1 MSQTLLLKLEGFM
14 SHYPNRFT
22 VRVPRNVG
30 RSIHDRAAEWGVTP
44 TAAASRLLAESIR
57 MDVEH
62 QHASLIE
69 AVVERVLR
77 DELGRIG
84 ELAFR
89 GALRADET
97 RRLLRPI
104 LERAVGEEAAKAL
117 RREIHSAAWQAT
129 GDPLPAPS
137 GIPAGATWANGS
149 RPS

>member
-1 MSQTLLLKLEGFM
+1 M
-14 SHYPNRFT
+14 
-22 VRVPRNVG
+22 G
-30 RSIHDRAAEWGVTP
+30 RSKATAQISAHVSPAVAAEVRAL
-44 TAAASRLLAESIR
+44 AAARGLTVSATLGSLVTEALRFN
-57 MDVEH
+57 VEH
-62 QHASLIE
+62 QHGSLIE
-69 AVVERVLR
+69 VTVERAIDR
-77 DELGRIG
+77 QLGRIG

-129 GDPLPAPS
+129 SDPLPAPNGS
-137 GIPAGATWANGS
+137 QAAWANGS